1 MIMKMNIEDIRNIL
15 ILGAGTLGSRIAL
28 QAALSGYH
36 VVVYD
41 INERSFTVARKV
53 HHAILKYLETNGK
66 INGQEADQA
75 LARIRYTTDPED
87 AAKDADLVSESVY
100 EDLKVKKEVWT
111 KFGQLCPAK
120 TVFTTN
126 TSYMLP
132 SWFAAETGRP
142 ERFCAFHFHDVF
154 QAVIVDVMPHE
165 GTEPWVVDLL
175 MDLGRKFKQEPV
187 FVQKENPGYITNA
200 MLIALIGSAGALL
213 TSGVASYED
222 IDKSWK
228 VNFGM
233 HGPFELLDKIGL
245 DTAWHVTKNLP
256 DAKSKKFAELL
267 KTYVDAGKLGEKT
280 KQGFYTY

>member
-1 MIMKMNIEDIRNIL
+1 MKMKIEDIRNIL
-15 ILGAGTLGSRIAL
+15 ILGAGTLGSRIGL
-28 QAALSGYH
+28 RAALSGYN
-36 VVVYD
+36 VVIYD
-41 INERSFTVARKV
+41 INERSFIMARKV
-53 HHAILKYLETNGK
+53 HHAILKYLETNDK
-66 INGQEADQA
+66 INGQEAEQA
-75 LARIRYTTDPED
+75 LSRIRFTTDAEE

-100 EDLKVKKEVWT
+100 EDLNVKKEVWT

-126 TSYMLP
+126 SSYMLP

-154 QAVIVDVMPHE
+154 QAVIVDVMPHA

-175 MDLGRKFKQEPV
+175 MELGRRLKQEPV

-200 MLIALIGSAGALL
+200 MLVALIGSAGALL
-213 TSGVASYED
+213 TSGVATHED

-233 HGPFELLDKIGL
+233 PGPFELLDKIGL
-245 DTAWHVTKNLP
+245 DTAWHVTRNLP

>member
-1 MIMKMNIEDIRNIL
+1 MKMNIEDIRNIL
-15 ILGAGTLGSRIAL
+15 VLGAGTLGSRIAL

-36 VVVYD
+36 VIVYD
-41 INERSFTVARKV
+41 INEKCFSKARKV
-53 HHAILKYLETNGK
+53 HHAILKYLESNGK
-66 INGQEADQA
+66 IKGQEAEQA
-75 LARIRYTTDPED
+75 LSRIQYTIDAEE

-100 EDLKVKKEVWT
+100 EDLNVKKEVWT

-132 SWFAAETGRP
+132 SWFAAETGKP

-154 QAVIVDVMPHE
+154 QAVIVDIMPHA
-165 GTEPWVVDLL
+165 GTETWVVDLL
-175 MDLGRKFKQEPV
+175 MELGRRLKQEPV
-187 FVQKENPGYITNA
+187 LVKQENPGYITNA
-200 MLIALIGSAGALL
+200 MLVALIGSAGSLL
-213 TSGVASYED
+213 TSGVATHED

-256 DAKSKKFAELL
+256 DPKSKKFAELL

-280 KQGFYTY
+280 KQGFYNY